1 MLKIS
6 SYIVVAILCVFAL
19 PQSALAAC
27 PCSIWSATSTPGT
40 ADSNDPSGVEL
51 GTKFRADESGYITGV
66 RFFKSVNNTGIH
78 VGSIWSTSGTRLAS
92 ATFTSE
98 TSSGWQQVSFS
109 SPVAITA
116 GTTYIVSYYAPNGHY
131 AFDSNAFATAGVD
144 NGLLHALANGVN
156 GGNGVY
162 TYGTA
167 SAFPTSSY
175 NSSNYWVDVVYLPN
189 SAITAPVVSSTLP
202 AANATGASLSGPISA
217 TFNHP
222 MDATTM
228 TSANFTVKDS
238 ANNTVAGVVSFNGNT
253 STLSFTPNPGLNGL
267 SSYTATVKGTVR
279 DSFGLTMGSDF
290 TWTFTTAA
298 APPTGNCPCSIWP
311 SSTTPSVVDSGD
323 GSGIELGVKFRVDY
337 SGYITGV
344 RFYKSAQNTGAHVGN
359 LWTTTGTKLASVTF
373 TNESGSGWQQANFS
387 TPVPISAGT
396 TYIVSYFAP
405 NGHYAYTYNFFASS
419 GVDNAPVHA
428 LGNGVDG
435 GNGVYTYGAT
445 SAFPGSTFSSGNYW
459 VDAVYVQT
467 NSTTAPIISSTTP
480 LGGATKVSLGGAVRA
495 RFNQTMDAASL
506 TAANFVL
513 KDSAN
518 NTVGGTVSYD
528 AASAEFSFQ
537 PASSLGALTVY
548 TATVKGA
555 VRNFL
560 GNAMGSDYSWSFTT
574 SRGCPCTIWD
584 PSSTPVNADSHDGSG
599 VELGVKFR
607 ADFDGYIMGVRFYK
621 SAANTGAHIG
631 SLWNATGTRLATA
644 TFTGEST
651 SGWQQVLFSSPVPV
665 TAGTTYVASYYAPV
679 GHYAFDQTSF
689 NNAGV
694 DNIPLH
700 AFQSGTA
707 GGNGVYAYSSTSAF
721 PTSSYNGSN
730 YWVDVVYFQG
740 NVTTPPSISTVT
752 PTNGATGVNLAASIA
767 VSFTQPMDP
776 ASITASALTVLD
788 PSNNAIPG
796 ALLYDPGTFTITFQP
811 NPQLAAVSTYKATL
825 SGTVRNINGV
835 ALGSNSTWTFTTT
848 TAPPPTGPGGPVLV
862 ITTLTNPYTQYLS
875 EILLAEGLNA
885 YTSQDIAGV
894 TSSVLANY
902 DVVILGDM
910 KLTPTQV
917 TMFTTWVNNGG
928 NLIALH
934 PDKQLATLLGL
945 TTTTGTLAN
954 TYLAVTTSSAPGL
967 GIVSD
972 TIQFHGSADLYNLS
986 GATMVARLYSNATT
1000 STSFPAV
1007 TWKNSGAGRVAAF
1020 TYDLARSIVY
1030 TRQGNPAWA
1039 GRQRIPF
1046 SDSTCPG
1053 CATDIV
1059 RTGDMF
1065 FGNAS
1070 YDPQPDWVNLSKVQ
1084 IPQADEQQRLLLNL
1098 VEFLNLNRKP
1108 LPRFWYLPS
1117 GFKAAVIMTG
1127 DDHNNGGTAG
1137 RFNQYID
1144 ASPAGCSVAD
1154 WTCVRATSYV
1164 FPFTSIPGYNTFVS
1178 SGFEIANHVDNSPSC
1193 TNFTPESLEAAITSE
1208 MGQMATNYPGL
1219 PVSKTNRTHCVVWS
1233 DYDSQPKILLNH
1245 GIRLDTSYYYWPQQ
1259 WILDRPGMFTGSGFP
1274 MRYADLLGKP
1284 IDVYQATTQMPDES
1298 NQTFPMTIDTLL
1310 DNALGSKGFY
1320 GVFTANMHTDQVDS
1334 PGSDAIVDSAQARGV
1349 PIISSLQMLTWLDG
1363 RNTSKFSSLS
1373 WASNRLNFTI
1383 TAGTGARNLQAMV
1396 PARSATNGIT
1406 SITRNGSSV
1415 SFTRQTIKGI
1425 QYAVFTATAGTYQA
1439 TYTSF

>member
-1 MLKIS
+1 MLKTS
-6 SYIVVAILCVFAL
+6 CYIVLAIMCVMAL

-27 PCSIWSATSTPGT
+27 PCSIWSPTSTPGT

-66 RFFKSVNNTGIH
+66 RFYKSANNTGTH
-78 VGSIWSTSGTRLAS
+78 VGSIWSTGGTRLAS

-109 SPVAITA
+109 SPLAITA

-131 AFDSNAFATAGVD
+131 AFDSNTFATSGVD
-144 NGLLHALANGVN
+144 NAPLHALANGVN

-162 TYGTA
+162 AYGPA

-202 AANATGASLSGPISA
+202 AANATGASLSGPVSA

-228 TSANFTVKDS
+228 TSANFTLKDS
-238 ANNTVAGVVSFNGNT
+238 ANNTVAGVVSFNANT
-253 STLSFTPNPGLNGL
+253 STLSFTPSLGLNGL
-267 SSYTATVKGTVR
+267 SSYTATVKGAVR

-311 SSTTPSVVDSGD
+311 NSTTPPVADSGD

-344 RFYKSAQNTGAHVGN
+344 RFYKSPQNIGAHVGG
-359 LWTTTGTKLASVTF
+359 LWTTGGTKLASATF
-373 TNESGSGWQQANFS
+373 SNESSSGWQQANFS
-387 TPVPISAGT
+387 TPIAVSAGT

-405 NGHYAYTYNFFASS
+405 NGHYAYTYNFFTS
-419 GVDNAPVHA
+419 GVDNGPVHA
-428 LGNGVDG
+428 LANGIDG

-445 SAFPGSTFSSGNYW
+445 SAFPSSTFGAANYW
-459 VDAVYVQT
+459 VDAVYVQS
-467 NSTTAPIISSTTP
+467 NSTTPPSVSSTTP
-480 LGGATKVSLGGAVRA
+480 ASGATKVSLGAPISA
-495 RFNQTMDAASL
+495 RFNQPMDASTL

-513 KDSAN
+513 KDSSN
-518 NTVGGTVSYD
+518 NTVTGTVTYD
-528 AASAEFSFQ
+528 AASTTFSFQ
-537 PASSLGALTVY
+537 PGSSLSALNVY
-548 TATVKGA
+548 TATVKSG

-584 PSSTPVNADSHDGSG
+584 PSSTPVNVDSHESTG

-607 ADFDGYIMGVRFYK
+607 ADFDGFVMGVRFYK
-621 SAANTGAHIG
+621 SAANTGAHVG
-631 SLWNATGTRLATA
+631 NLWSVTGTRLATA
-644 TFTGEST
+644 TFTGESA

-665 TAGTTYVASYYAPV
+665 TAGTTYVASYFAPA
-679 GHYAFDQTSF
+679 GHYAFDQTFF
-689 NNAGV
+689 NNSGV

-700 AFQSGTA
+700 ALQTGTA
-707 GGNGVYAYSSTSAF
+707 GGNGVYTYGSSSSF
-721 PTSSYNGSN
+721 PGSSYNGSN
-730 YWVDVVYFQG
+730 YWVDLVYFQG
-740 NVTTPPSISTVT
+740 NVTTPPAVSLVS
-752 PTNGATGVNLAASIA
+752 PSNGGTGVNLGSAVS

-776 ASITASALTVLD
+776 ASITASTITVLD
-788 PSNNAIPG
+788 PSNNVIPG
-796 ALLYDPGTFTITFQP
+796 TVTYDPGSFTVTFQP
-811 NPQLAAVSTYKATL
+811 NPELAAVSTYRATV
-825 SGTVRNINGV
+825 SGTVRNISGV
-835 ALGSNSTWTFTTT
+835 ALGSNFTWTFTTT
-848 TAPPPTGPGGPVLV
+848 TAPPATGPGGPVLV

-875 EILLAEGLNA
+875 EILLAEGLNS

-894 TSSVLANY
+894 TPTVLGNY
-902 DVVILGDM
+902 DLVILGDM
-910 KLTPTQV
+910 RLTASQV
-917 TMFTTWVNNGG
+917 SMLTTWVNNGG

-945 TTTTGTLAN
+945 TTTTGTLSN
-954 TYLAVTTSSAPGL
+954 SYLGVTTSSAPGS

-972 TIQFHGSADLYNLS
+972 TIQFHGPADLYNLS

-1007 TWKNSGAGRVAAF
+1007 TWKNSGAGRAAAF

-1039 GRQRIPF
+1039 GRQRVPF
-1046 SDSTCPG
+1046 NDVTCPN
-1053 CATDIV
+1053 CDRTIV
-1059 RTGDMF
+1059 RSVDMF
-1065 FGNAS
+1065 YGNAS
-1070 YDPQPDWVNLSKVQ
+1070 YDPQPDWVNLNKVQ

-1098 VEFLNLNRKP
+1098 VQFMNLNRKP

-1127 DDHNNGGTAG
+1127 DDHGAGGTTG

-1144 ASPAGCSVAD
+1144 FSPAGCSVAD
-1154 WTCVRATSYV
+1154 WTCIRATSYV
-1164 FPFTSIPGYNTFVS
+1164 FDPPIPNYSSFVS
-1178 SGFEIANHVDNSPSC
+1178 SGFEIANHADNSPSC
-1193 TNFTPESLEAAITSE
+1193 TNYTPESFEAAISS
-1208 MGQMATNYPGL
+1208 QLARMAQLYPGL
-1219 PVSKTNRTHCVVWS
+1219 PVSKTNRTHCVLWS
-1233 DYDSQPKILLNH
+1233 DYDNQPKILLKH
-1245 GIRLDTSYYYWPQQ
+1245 GIRLDTSYYYWPAE
-1259 WILDRPGMFTGSGFP
+1259 WLLDRPGMFTGSGFP
-1274 MRYADLLGKP
+1274 MRYADLSGTP

-1320 GVFTANMHTDQVDS
+1320 GVFTANMHTDQADS
-1334 PGSDAIVDSAQARGV
+1334 PGSNEIVDSAQARGV

-1406 SITRNGSSV
+1406 SITRSGSSV
-1415 SFTRQTIKGI
+1415 SFTKQTIKGI
-1425 QYAVFTATAGTYQA
+1425 QYAVFTATAGSYQV